1 MQCEKCKKERKKG
14 KSYEFFY
21 GHGESVRT
29 GGDALSKKYRV
40 TAVISGSD
48 QAWICNTCVTKRV
61 LLTFGLGSLL
71 TLGLIIALEEVSWL
85 PFPYSDYSY
94 RMLSFLGRIFG
105 PQLGIQINRVI
116 SSVMSTILSPTFRT
130 IWGLSGI
137 AGIYLLW
144 QGFSEIGVVGDNLA
158 IKASRSR
165 LKVYNLIIN
174 RKQYKKAFKKD
185 PPS

>member
-48 QAWICNTCVTKRV
+48 QAWICNTCVTKR
-61 LLTFGLGSLL
+61 
-71 TLGLIIALEEVSWL
+71 LIIALEEVSWL